1 MNGASKMTKELAFFL
16 LNRKDVYLTS
26 EGKKILE
33 VILKEK
39 NPYEGK

>member
-39 NPYEGK
+39 NGYKGK